1 MLSKNGHIIYN
12 GPSAQCQQYLE
23 RIGLFFPGF
32 ERYSLV
38 EWLVEITSPTSAA
51 LQVAR
56 ESQLLGEDQNQQQQ
70 HDLVEEVVAIE
81 EEKAVQRRHEMDF
94 ETAWANRNTEQQP
107 PVEVTFSESVMA
119 PDLPPAKLNGEVV
132 GARPRTSNFLRALYI
147 LTVFRTRRNYTSAR
161 FLMPRLVSTHLSMF
175 QEE

>member
-12 GPSAQCQQYLE
+12 GPRAQCQQYLE
-23 RIGLFFPGF
+23 TIGLFFPGY

-56 ESQLLGEDQNQQQQ
+56 ESQLKNQNQQQP
-70 HDLVEEVVAIE
+70 HDLVEVVAIE
-81 EEKAVQRRHEMDF
+81 EEKTVQRRHEMDF
-94 ETAWANRNTEQQP
+94 ETAWENRNTEQQP
-107 PVEVTFSESVMA
+107 LVEVTLSESVVA
-119 PDLPPAKLNGEVV
+119 PDLPSAKLNLKVV

-161 FLMPRLVSTHLSMF
+161 CLLPRLVSFTSQCFKKSNL
-175 QEE
+175 